1 MEGER
6 KKGKT
11 VGVRKW
17 EGVEIGVKVGIE
29 VRVGVGQYAG
39 CNLCDLHVMPHHI
52 MALIFLAITT
62 TAAIDALTHSGAAQ
76 TSEPETVSDQVGA
89 CFNVAINKQNT
100 RQCAASAINCTA
112 N

>member
-1 MEGER
+1 M
-6 KKGKT
+6 
-11 VGVRKW
+11 
-17 EGVEIGVKVGIE
+17 EIGVKVGIE

-62 TAAIDALTHSGAAQ
+62 TAAIDALTHSGADQ